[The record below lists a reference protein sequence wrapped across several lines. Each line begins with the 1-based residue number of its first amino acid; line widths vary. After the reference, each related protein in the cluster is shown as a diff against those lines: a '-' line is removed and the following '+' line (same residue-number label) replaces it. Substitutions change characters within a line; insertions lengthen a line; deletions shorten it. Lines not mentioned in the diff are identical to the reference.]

1 VLVVALE
8 RLVEFLGDRPRV
20 DMLVGVLAGD
30 RAADD
35 VAPGVTTRL
44 LRGEAVGLQFLED
57 VRDVLEFDPVEL
69 DGLAGRPVAV
79 RRAELRI
86 VDGTAGVLV
95 GHLRDGAELARFEDA
110 VGRPDAHHEVGLLT
124 LPLVVQP
131 HHLNRSNHSSCSS
144 SGMASHPPPRT

>member
-1 VLVVALE
+1 
-8 RLVEFLGDRPRV
+8 
-20 DMLVGVLAGD
+20 
-30 RAADD
+30 
-35 VAPGVTTRL
+35 
-44 LRGEAVGLQFLED
+44 ED

-131 HHLNRSNHSSCSS
+131 
-144 SGMASHPPPRT
+144 PPLEPLEPLVVLVLGDGVPPLLREPEQVLADVVAVNFVFPALDVRGHTD